1 MVRKRLAKGS
11 VGNLYANSPT
21 LVAVEKVLGK
31 KRRFTLAKESTCR
44 HSYRMAQATSRPR
57 DKTVRQIVGF
67 SLSPEQASAVKVEAA
82 RRGISLKKLFD
93 EMWSLY
99 ETNNKKSDHAGKSR

>member
-1 MVRKRLAKGS
+1 MEQTP
-11 VGNLYANSPT
+11 N
-21 LVAVEKVLGK
+21 
-31 KRRFTLAKESTCR
+31 
-44 HSYRMAQATSRPR
+44 QPR

-67 SLSPEQASAVKVEAA
+67 SLSPAQASAVKVEAA

-99 ETNNKKSDHAGKSR
+99 ETNNKKSEHAGKSR

>member
-1 MVRKRLAKGS
+1 M
-11 VGNLYANSPT
+11 
-21 LVAVEKVLGK
+21 LGK
-31 KRRFTLAKESTCR
+31 KQGLPLAVESTCR
-44 HSYRMAQATSRPR
+44 HAKLMAQAPSRPR

>member
-1 MVRKRLAKGS
+1 MASFCGEEGITDESS
-11 VGNLYANSPT
+11 VDF
-21 LVAVEKVLGK
+21 KVDM
-31 KRRFTLAKESTCR
+31 ST
-44 HSYRMAQATSRPR
+44 SYLMMQNPIPK

-82 RRGISLKKLFD
+82 RRGISLKKLFE

-99 ETNNKKSDHAGKSR
+99 SENNKQNEH